1 MNIKKI
7 IQNLESK
14 SLKKN
19 FYNLLIVLLI
29 GVLIILVSSFF
40 TNDKKSATAI
50 AKKETSKEENV
61 IKEQEVNDVLSSY
74 EASQKDQLKTI
85 LSSIEGVGKVEV
97 MLTLE
102 STSEKVPA
110 VDVTKSTTNT
120 NEKDNSGGTRE
131 NVQQTDGTK
140 IVMSNTGDTNT
151 PLILKVLNPKINGVV
166 IVAEGGENKTLQYNI
181 IKTVSTLYNIPEHKV
196 SVFSMKK

>member
-1 MNIKKI
+1 MDIKKI
-7 IQNLESK
+7 IRNLESRN
-14 SLKKN
+14 LKKN

-40 TNDKKSATAI
+40 TNDNESTETIAT
-50 AKKETSKEENV
+50 KDKTSEESV
-61 IKEQEVNDVLSSY
+61 IKEQEVNEALSSY
-74 EASQKDQLKTI
+74 ESGQKEQLKSI
-85 LSSIEGVGKVEV
+85 LSSINGVGKVEV
-97 MLTLE
+97 MLTVE

-110 VDVTKSTTNT
+110 VDITKSTTNT
-120 NEKDNSGGTRE
+120 NEKDTSGGTRE
-131 NVQQTDGTK
+131 NVQENDGAK
-140 IVMSNTGDTNT
+140 VVMSNTGEANT

-166 IVAEGGENKTLQYNI
+166 IVAEGGEDKTLQYNI

>member
-1 MNIKKI
+1 MDIKKI
-7 IQNLESK
+7 IQNLENK
-14 SLKKN
+14 NLKKN

-40 TNDKKSATAI
+40 NGNKKSSDTLAG
-50 AKKETSKEENV
+50 KDNSNEENV
-61 IKEQEVNDVLSSY
+61 IKEQEVNDALSSY
-74 EASQKDQLKTI
+74 EASQKEQLRTI
-85 LSSIEGVGKVEV
+85 LSSIDGVGKVEV
-97 MLTLE
+97 MLTVE

-110 VDVTKSTTNT
+110 VDITKSTTNT

-131 NVQQTDGTK
+131 NVQQNDGTK
-140 IVMSNTGDTNT
+140 VVMSNTGDTNA

>member
-1 MNIKKI
+1 MDIKKI
-7 IQNLESK
+7 IQNLENK
-14 SLKKN
+14 NLKKN

-40 TNDKKSATAI
+40 NSNKKSSATLAG
-50 AKKETSKEENV
+50 KDNSNEENV
-61 IKEQEVNDVLSSY
+61 IKEQEVNDALSSY
-74 EASQKDQLKTI
+74 EASQKEQLRTI
-85 LSSIEGVGKVEV
+85 LSSIDGVGKVEV
-97 MLTLE
+97 MLTVE

-110 VDVTKSTTNT
+110 VDITKSTTNT

-131 NVQQTDGTK
+131 NVQQNDGTK
-140 IVMSNTGDTNT
+140 VVMSNA